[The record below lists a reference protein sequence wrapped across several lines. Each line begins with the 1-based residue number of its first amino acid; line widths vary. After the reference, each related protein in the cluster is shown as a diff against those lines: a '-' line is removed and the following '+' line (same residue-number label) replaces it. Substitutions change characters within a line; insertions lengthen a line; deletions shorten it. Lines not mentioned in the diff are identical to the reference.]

1 MALILRNAYL
11 ISSILSSSEV
21 WYGVTDADIR
31 KLERIDEMLWSN
43 ILECSSSVPADLI
56 YLELGLLR
64 IRDIIIIRRIMFLH
78 HIMKQEKE
86 SLLFQFCLAQVRSP
100 SHNDWVS
107 QEIKDLEEIDLDI
120 EFEDI
125 ENTSKEKFKDIVLSH
140 VQEYSF
146 AALLKKKESRISDNA
161 KGRNIIYKVQG
172 MQNYLQETDIA
183 ITLDEKK
190 WLFKCRT
197 DDIDI
202 KGNFC
207 WKYES
212 HSCISC
218 KLDILENNEHL
229 LNCKQLLGRNEIISY
244 IPSNK
249 ELFEDDLDEQVYVS
263 RILRVNFSIRRTF
276 LKEHNLLP

>member
-1 MALILRNAYL
+1 M
-11 ISSILSSSEV
+11 
-21 WYGVTDADIR
+21 
-31 KLERIDEMLWSN
+31 
-43 ILECSSSVPADLI
+43 
-56 YLELGLLR
+56 
-64 IRDIIIIRRIMFLH
+64 
-78 HIMKQEKE
+78 
-86 SLLFQFCLAQVRSP
+86 AQVRSP
-100 SHNDWVS
+100 SQNDWVS
-107 QEIKDLEEIDLDI
+107 QVIKDLEEIDLDI

-140 VQEYSF
+140 

-172 MQNYLQETDIA
+172 MQNYLQETDIE

-229 LNCKQLLGRNEIISY
+229 LNCKQLIGRNEIISY
-244 IPSNK
+244 IPSYK

-263 RILRVNFSIRRTF
+263 RILRVNFSIRKTF
-276 LKEHNLLP
+276 FREHDLLP